1 MAKLKEKNG
10 VFGLCKMKLLALD
23 TSTEACSAALFLD
36 GEIHQR
42 FEITPKAHTKLLL
55 PMIESLLAEAQL
67 KLSQLDA
74 LAFGCGPGSFTGLR
88 IATGV
93 VQGLAFGA
101 DLPVVPVS
109 TLAALAQKQAHE
121 LSFVAMDARIGEI
134 FWGIYQKNSD
144 GFVELVGKEA
154 VLPVSQIQFPNQS
167 AIGIG
172 SGWCVYE
179 AELVEK
185 TRGWV
190 SKIESEVLPES
201 SLIAK
206 LGVYGFKQG
215 RAVAAEL
222 AQPVYLRDKV
232 AQTERERA
240 SAKMDKSAALMDNAP
255 NF

>member
-1 MAKLKEKNG
+1 
-10 VFGLCKMKLLALD
+10 MKLLALD
-23 TSTEACSAALFLD
+23 TSTEACSAALFID
-36 GEIHQR
+36 GEIRQR

-55 PMIESLLAEAQL
+55 PMIESLLAEAEL
-67 KLSQLDA
+67 ELTQLDA

-101 DLPVVPVS
+101 DLPIVPIS
-109 TLAALAQKQAHE
+109 TLAALAQDFSHD

-134 FWGIYQKNSD
+134 FWGVYQKNTD

-154 VLPVSQIQFPNQS
+154 VLPVEQIEFPEKN
-167 AIGIG
+167 ALGIG
-172 SGWCVYE
+172 SGWRVYE
-179 AELVEK
+179 TELVEK
-185 TRGWV
+185 TRGWI
-190 SKIESEVLPES
+190 SKIEHDVLPQS
-201 SLIAK
+201 RIIAE
-206 LGVYGFKQG
+206 LGVHGFKQG
-215 RAVAAEL
+215 RAVAAEF

-240 SAKMDKSAALMDNAP
+240 AAKMDKSAALMDNVS

>member
-1 MAKLKEKNG
+1 
-10 VFGLCKMKLLALD
+10 MKLLALD
-23 TSTEACSAALFLD
+23 TSTEACSAALFVD
-36 GEIHQR
+36 GEICQR

-55 PMIESLLAEAQL
+55 PMIESLLAEAEL
-67 KLSQLDA
+67 NLTQLDA

-101 DLPVVPVS
+101 NLPVVPVS

-134 FWGIYQKNSD
+134 FWGVYQKNAD
-144 GFVELVGKEA
+144 GFVELVGEEA
-154 VLPVSQIQFPNQS
+154 VLPVSQIQFPDKN

-172 SGWCVYE
+172 SGWRVYE
-179 AELVEK
+179 TELVEK
-185 TRGWV
+185 THGLV
-190 SKIESEVLPES
+190 LEIESNVLPHS
-201 SLIAK
+201 SMIAK
-206 LGVYGFKQG
+206 LGVYGFEQG
-215 RAVAAEL
+215 MAVVAEL

-240 SAKMDKSAALMDNAP
+240 VAKMDKSSALMDNAP
-255 NF
+255 

>member
-1 MAKLKEKNG
+1 
-10 VFGLCKMKLLALD
+10 MKLLALD
-23 TSTEACSAALFLD
+23 TSTEACSVALFID
-36 GEIHQR
+36 GEMRQR

-55 PMIESLLAEAQL
+55 PMVESLLAEAEL

-93 VQGLAFGA
+93 VQGFAFGA

-109 TLAALAQKQAHE
+109 TLAALAQNFSAE

-134 FWGIYQKNSD
+134 FWGVYQKNAD

-154 VLPVSQIQFPNQS
+154 VLPVEKIEFPQQA

-172 SGWCVYE
+172 SGWRVYHD
-179 AELVEK
+179 ELLAR
-185 TRGWV
+185 TNGLV
-190 SKIESEVLPES
+190 SQIESDVLPQS
-201 SLIAK
+201 STIAE
-206 LGVYGFKQG
+206 LGVYGFQRG
-215 RAVAAEL
+215 LAVAAEF

-232 AQTERERA
+232 AQTELERA
-240 SAKMDKSAALMDNAP
+240 QAKLNRE
-255 NF
+255 NG

>member
-1 MAKLKEKNG
+1 
-10 VFGLCKMKLLALD
+10 MKLLALD
-23 TSTEACSAALFLD
+23 TSTEACSAALFID
-36 GEIHQR
+36 GEISER

-55 PMIESLLAEAQL
+55 PMIESLLAEAEL
-67 KLSQLDA
+67 DLTQLDA
-74 LAFGCGPGSFTGLR
+74 LAFGSGPGSFTGLR

-101 DLPVVPVS
+101 DLAVVPVS

-134 FWGIYQKNSD
+134 FWGVYQKNAA

-154 VLPVSQIQFPNQS
+154 VLPVSQIQFPDKN
-167 AIGIG
+167 AVGIG
-172 SGWCVYE
+172 SGWRVYE
-179 AELVEK
+179 NELVEK
-185 TRGWV
+185 TRHLV
-190 SKIESEVLPES
+190 SKIERDALPRS
-201 SLIAK
+201 STIAK
-206 LGVYGFKQG
+206 LGVYGFDQG
-215 RAVAAEL
+215 KAVAAEL

>member
-1 MAKLKEKNG
+1 
-10 VFGLCKMKLLALD
+10 MKLLALD
-23 TSTEACSAALFLD
+23 TSTEACSAALFVN
-36 GEIHQR
+36 GEIRQR

-55 PMIESLLAEAQL
+55 PMIESLLAEAEL
-67 KLSQLDA
+67 NLTQLDA

-109 TLAALAQKQAHE
+109 TLAALAQNLLPE
-121 LSFVAMDARIGEI
+121 LAFVATDARIGEI
-134 FWGIYQKNSD
+134 FWGVYQKNVD
-144 GFVELVGKEA
+144 GFVELVSEEA
-154 VLPVSQIQFPNQS
+154 VLPVSQIQFPQQS

-172 SGWCVYE
+172 SGWRVYE
-179 AELVEK
+179 TELLKK
-185 TRGWV
+185 TCGFV
-190 SKIESEVLPES
+190 SQIESEVLPQS
-201 SLIAK
+201 SAIAE
-206 LGVYGFKQG
+206 LGVYGFEQG
-215 RAVAAEL
+215 RAIAAEF

-240 SAKMDKSAALMDNAP
+240 QAKMDKSAALMDNAP

>member
-1 MAKLKEKNG
+1 
-10 VFGLCKMKLLALD
+10 MKLLALD
-23 TSTEACSAALFLD
+23 TSTEACSAALFID
-36 GEIHQR
+36 GEISER

-55 PMIESLLAEAQL
+55 PMIESLLAEAEL
-67 KLSQLDA
+67 HLTQLDA

-134 FWGIYQKNSD
+134 FWGVYQKNVD
-144 GFVELVGKEA
+144 GFVELIGNEV
-154 VLPVSQIQFPNQS
+154 VLPVSQIQFPSQN

-172 SGWCVYE
+172 SGWRVYE
-179 AELVEK
+179 AELLEK
-185 TRGWV
+185 TRGL
-190 SKIESEVLPES
+190 ISEIKNDVLPES
-201 SLIAK
+201 SVIAE
-206 LGVYGFKQG
+206 LGVYGFQRG
-215 RAVAAEL
+215 LAVAAEF

-232 AQTERERA
+232 AQTERERTQ
-240 SAKMDKSAALMDNAP
+240 AKMDKLAALMDNAL